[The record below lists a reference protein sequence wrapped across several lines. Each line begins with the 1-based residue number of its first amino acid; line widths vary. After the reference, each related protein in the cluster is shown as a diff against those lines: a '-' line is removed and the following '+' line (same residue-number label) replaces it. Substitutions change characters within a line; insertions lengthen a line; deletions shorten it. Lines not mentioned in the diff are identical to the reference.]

1 LVTACYRSTT
11 GVLMELGERRWKQV
25 GLMCDTCGHMEF
37 YTQDPQKILRERS
50 GYFERTEPE
59 DQPGP
64 A

>member
-1 LVTACYRSTT
+1 
-11 GVLMELGERRWKQV
+11 MELGERRWKQV